1 MLCRKREPIEAA
13 LANHALATDVAAHEL
28 GELARDRKAGDL
40 AEIAVDLDA
49 RLEQAILYGLA
60 QTDAGVDDVES
71 ELQAA
76 VFFFGA
82 RMQSDRADRGVFE
95 RIVNQSHQHLA
106 QPRGVSNDM
115 AWAACADVDA
125 AGETLVV
132 CARLQVRRHV
142 VDQSVQVDETPG
154 LEAGE
159 IQYVVERVEQAARRL
174 KQRLGMTLLRLV
186 ERCRKQKL
194 AHGHDRFHRRS
205 QLMTDRGEQLRLRL
219 VGSLCRLTR
228 LALRLKAL
236 DETLYLPKQ
245 VASAKIPSLQRR

>member
-1 MLCRKREPIEAA
+1 VLCRKREPIEAA

-205 QLMTDRGEQLRLRL
+205 QLMTDRGEQ
-219 VGSLCRLTR
+219 
-228 LALRLKAL
+228 
-236 DETLYLPKQ
+236 Q
-245 VASAKIPSLQRR
+245 VASAKIPSLHRR

>member
-1 MLCRKREPIEAA
+1 DIRLVIAWRLAPRPIPASLVQAVGAVPEAEPIEAA

-28 GELARDRKAGDL
+28 GEVARDRKAGDL

-82 RMQSDRADRGVFE
+82 RMQSDRGDRGVFE

-132 CARLQVRRHV
+132 CARLPVRRHV

-194 AHGHDRFHRRS
+194 AHGHDRFHRRF
-205 QLMTDRGEQLRLRL
+205 QLMTDRGEQ
-219 VGSLCRLTR
+219 
-228 LALRLKAL
+228 
-236 DETLYLPKQ
+236 Q
-245 VASAKIPSLQRR
+245 VATAKIPSLHRR

>member
-132 CARLQVRRHV
+132 CVRLQVRRHV

-159 IQYVVERVEQAARRL
+159 IQYVVERVEQVR
-174 KQRLGMTLLRLV
+174 
-186 ERCRKQKL
+186 E
-194 AHGHDRFHRRS
+194 D
-205 QLMTDRGEQLRLRL
+205 
-219 VGSLCRLTR
+219 
-228 LALRLKAL
+228 
-236 DETLYLPKQ
+236 
-245 VASAKIPSLQRR
+245 

>member
-95 RIVNQSHQHLA
+95 RIVDQPHQHLA

-205 QLMTDRGEQLRLRL
+205 QLMTDRGEQ
-219 VGSLCRLTR
+219 
-228 LALRLKAL
+228 
-236 DETLYLPKQ
+236 Q
-245 VASAKIPSLQRR
+245 VASAKIPSLHRR